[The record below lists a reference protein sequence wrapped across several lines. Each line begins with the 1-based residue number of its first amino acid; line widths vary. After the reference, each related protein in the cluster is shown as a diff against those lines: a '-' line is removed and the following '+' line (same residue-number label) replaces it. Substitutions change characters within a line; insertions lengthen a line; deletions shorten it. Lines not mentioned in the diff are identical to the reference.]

1 MMECQECLLYLIS
14 VKTPNMKPKTLN
26 EIISFAINAHQNTN
40 HLYDGKPYAVHLSM
54 VAMCALRH
62 IDCLPHKDVVDV
74 VLKSCWLHDTIED
87 CRLTYNDIKQVAG
100 EEVANIV
107 YAVTNEKGKTRKDR
121 ANEAYYKGIKET
133 PWATFVK
140 ICDRIANV
148 SYSAEAKSTMFDK
161 YKQEHSHFLKSLFPN
176 KNEMQ
181 LYKEMIDELETLIK
195 LITNN

>member
-1 MMECQECLLYLIS
+1 
-14 VKTPNMKPKTLN
+14 MKPKTLN